1 MVYLANCSDI
11 GQTAAEIQARLQIK
25 VDARCD
31 AAGRARRHR
40 PSDSDSPFRPRLNY
54 AVLGSV
60 LAAMFF
66 AASGAAQATN
76 RYAASPS
83 FADVTTA
90 IGSALDGDTVIVP
103 AGTADWTTATLTITK
118 GITLQ
123 GQTTISGD
131 HTTSMTANDQ
141 TVIQDDVP
149 RSPFPKVG
157 QIIVFNTTAG
167 QTVRLT
173 GFTFKGGTAPEGYS
187 GSIVL
192 AGTSH
197 TVRVDHCHFL
207 NLVGNHTIQTY
218 GWVYGVL
225 DHNIFD
231 TNSAAT
237 AYVQHDA
244 YGGGTVG
251 DKAWVD
257 GPQFGTANFLFFEDN
272 FFNNT
277 TAVST
282 IGALD
287 GIGGS
292 RWVVRYN
299 KFHNCFAGGHGTE
312 TVSRGTRAEEQY
324 NNNFNWSYAAIGGS
338 LRSGTMLSHDNT
350 WTGVRGAVPRFIQAF
365 RTFISLPPFGG
376 ASGANP
382 WDLNDTE
389 GNGTNVAGHVPFLY
403 NSGTHTGASGATIL
417 TDSTKSWTTNRWA
430 GYTVLNT
437 TINQVGL
444 ITSNTNNTI
453 TYELYPDSGGP
464 LKFNTGD
471 TYQIHKLLAALDSP
485 GRGAGDLLTRVGG
498 NNSNPVNSTTGTIA
512 WPHQALEPCYSWNDI
527 YTPTN
532 TLLGIQAGTGSMLKS
547 GVEYFNSATQPSA
560 LSGYTPYT
568 YPHPLVSGASQTP
581 SAPTNLRIMGP

>member
-1 MVYLANCSDI
+1 
-11 GQTAAEIQARLQIK
+11 
-25 VDARCD
+25 
-31 AAGRARRHR
+31 
-40 PSDSDSPFRPRLNY
+40 
-54 AVLGSV
+54 
-60 LAAMFF
+60 MFF
-66 AASGAAQATN
+66 AASGVAQATIIN
-76 RYAASPS
+76 AASPS
-83 FADVTTA
+83 FVDVATA
-90 IGSALDGDTVIVP
+90 IASAVDGDTVVVP
-103 AGTADWTTATLTITK
+103 AGTADWTSTLTITK
-118 GITLQ
+118 GITLI
-123 GQTTISGD
+123 GATTTSGD
-131 HTTSMTANDQ
+131 HRATMTATDQ
-141 TVIQDDVP
+141 TIVQDDTP
-149 RSPFPKVG
+149 RPNG
-157 QIIVFNTTAG
+157 QIIIVSSTAG
-167 QTVRLT
+167 NNFRLS
-173 GFTFKGGTAPEGYS
+173 GFTFTKGTTTTQGYS

-192 AGTSH
+192 KGTSH

-218 GWVYGVL
+218 DWVYGVL

-244 YGGGTVG
+244 YGGGVGG

-272 FFNNT
+272 FFNNS

-287 GIGGS
+287 GIGGG

-312 TVSRGTRAEEQY
+312 TVARGTRAEEQY
-324 NNNFNWSYAAIGGS
+324 NNNFNWSVSAIGGS

-350 WTGVRGAVPRFIQAF
+350 WDGITGAVPRFLQAF
-365 RTFISLPPFGG
+365 RTFITLPPFAG

-389 GNGTNVAGHVPFLY
+389 GNGTNVPGHAPFLY
-403 NSGTHTGASGATIL
+403 ASGTHTGASATTIL
-417 TDSTKSWTTNRWA
+417 TDSTKSWTINKWA

-453 TYELYPDSGGP
+453 TYELYPSSGGP

-471 TYQIHKLLAALDSP
+471 TYQIHRLLVALDSP

-498 NNSNPVNSTTGTIA
+498 NNSDPVNSTTGTIA
-512 WPHQALEPCYSWNDI
+512 WPHQASEPCYSWNDI

-532 TLLGIQAGTGSMLKS
+532 TLLGLQGGTGSILKS
-547 GVEYFNSATQPSA
+547 GVDYFNSATKPAA

-568 YPHPLVSGASQTP
+568 YPHPLVSGTP
-581 SAPTNLRIMGP
+581 SAPTNLRITGP